1 MTQRA
6 TTRPRLVI
14 TGASGRLGSELT
26 GDTAAGRALAET
38 YDVTGA
44 TSADADVRDADAVQG
59 LLEAERPD
67 VVLHAAAYTDVA
79 KAEAQRSRCWA
90 VNVAGT
96 RHVADAAAAVGAR
109 LIHVSTDYVF
119 WGGEDRPEG
128 GYREDDPVGPV
139 RNYYALTKLVAEEA
153 ARRAPRPLIVRTS
166 FRAGAWPYPVAFTDL
181 FTSQDY
187 VDVIADELIV
197 LLRHHDRIDA
207 EVVHLATERKSVFD
221 LAVRRTPEV
230 QPGSKHDVGVP
241 LPDDVSLSTRRWRA
255 LKRRFADGVETDGAD
270 DPHGAGTGGTGT
282 NR

>member
-1 MTQRA
+1 MTGRA
-6 TTRPRLVI
+6 TSKPRLLI

-26 GDTAAGRALAET
+26 GDTASGHALAAS

-44 TSADADVRDADAVQG
+44 TSADADVRDAAAVLD
-59 LLEAERPD
+59 LLRAARPD
-67 VVLHAAAYTDVA
+67 VVLHAAAYTDVSN
-79 KAEAQRSRCWA
+79 AEAQRSLCWD

-96 RHVADAAAAVGAR
+96 RNVADAADTAGAR

-119 WGGEDRPEG
+119 WGGEDRPGG

-153 ARRAPRPLIVRTS
+153 ARRSTRPLIVRTS

-187 VDVIADELIV
+187 VDVIADELVV
-197 LLRHHDRIDA
+197 LLRHQDRIDE
-207 EVVHLATERKSVFD
+207 EVLHLATERKSVFE

-241 LPDDVSLSTRRWRA
+241 LPDDVSLATGRWRA
-255 LKRRFADGVETDGAD
+255 LKRRLSV
-270 DPHGAGTGGTGT
+270 GTEGD
-282 NR
+282 R

>member
-1 MTQRA
+1 MTDPV
-6 TTRPRLVI
+6 TSKPRLLI

-26 GDTAAGRALAET
+26 GDTPAARALAEA
-38 YDVTGA
+38 YHVTGA
-44 TSADADVRDADAVQG
+44 SSTDADVRDAAAVRG
-59 LLEAERPD
+59 LLRNALPD

-79 KAEAQRSRCWA
+79 NAEAERSRCWD

-96 RHVADAAAAVGAR
+96 RHVASAAATVGAR

-187 VDVIADELIV
+187 VDVIADELVV
-197 LLRHHDRIDA
+197 LLRHQDRVDA
-207 EVVHLATERKSVFD
+207 EVLHLATERKSVFE
-221 LAVRRTPEV
+221 LAVRRAPDV
-230 QPGSKHDVGVP
+230 RPGSKHDVAVQ
-241 LPDDVSLSTRRWRA
+241 LPDDVSLSTQRWRA
-255 LKRRFADGVETDGAD
+255 MKRGFEDETETD
-270 DPHGAGTGGTGT
+270 
-282 NR
+282 R